1 MNGTNLGHTSP
12 QDLFVVCFG
21 DPLAR
26 VVRFQ
31 GQPNLLNYPFLSVQ
45 LLQKLQKKAKLTKV
59 NKKPERSTE
68 ITFSLTCSSTAE
80 LGTSSRTSPPVDVT
94 AGLTGLGPVAV

>member
-1 MNGTNLGHTSP
+1 MWRMRWRILLFVDITKFFDVALNHFLDFHWVDLTALRVANLGHTSP

-26 VVRFQ
+26 VVWFQ

-45 LLQKLQKKAKLTKV
+45 LLQKLFFDL
-59 NKKPERSTE
+59 
-68 ITFSLTCSSTAE
+68 
-80 LGTSSRTSPPVDVT
+80 
-94 AGLTGLGPVAV
+94 